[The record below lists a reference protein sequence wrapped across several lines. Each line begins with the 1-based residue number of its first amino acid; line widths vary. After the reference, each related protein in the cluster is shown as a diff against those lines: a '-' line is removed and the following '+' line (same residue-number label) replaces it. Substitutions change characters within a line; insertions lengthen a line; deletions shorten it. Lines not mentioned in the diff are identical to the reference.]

1 MTHWRWIAA
10 RIIFVL
16 VALIMVLP
24 GAQSSFGAAG
34 PITIGASAPL
44 TGPRALLGRNYRQGV
59 ELALDEIND
68 AGGVLGRPFRVV
80 FEDDQ
85 GDNPLTA
92 INAVSRLMNVDKV
105 PLMLGPHY
113 SVAQLATQ
121 KTYCEAKV
129 VSITGASGVP
139 VTAQGCR
146 YVFRVRASDTIVAP
160 ALARYVKEN
169 LKFTKV
175 AVLYV
180 NDDFG
185 KAGADAAVKALD
197 AVGLKPIAVES
208 INANDKDF
216 TAVLTKMVREGA
228 ESVITWIHDIEAGL
242 ILRQALE
249 LNLKLRFA
257 GTTSLSE
264 PSFVALAGDA
274 AEGVISA
281 NDFVP
286 TVPTERAQAF
296 TKRYTSRYKV
306 LPEIWA
312 SAYYDAAWVAAKV
325 IESARGTDPDKLREA
340 FLKLRYTGVLAE
352 FRFDPN
358 GDGNHQIHIV
368 QVRKGAAEWVATV
381 KF

>member
-1 MTHWRWIAA
+1 MMRWRSIAA
-10 RIIFVL
+10 AAFVGVL
-16 VALIMVLP
+16 LLMVLP
-24 GAQSSFGAAG
+24 GVQVSFGAAE
-34 PITIGASAPL
+34 PLTIGAAAPL

-59 ELALDEIND
+59 DLAVEEINES
-68 AGGVLGRPFRVV
+68 GGVLGRPLRVV

-85 GDNPLTA
+85 GDNPLAA
-92 INAVSRLMNVDKV
+92 INAVSRLMNVHKV

-121 KTYCEAKV
+121 KTYCQAKV
-129 VSITGASGVP
+129 ISITGASGVP
-139 VTAQGCR
+139 VTAQGCP
-146 YVFRVRASDTIVAP
+146 YVFRVRASDAIVAP

-175 AVLYV
+175 AILYV

-185 KAGADAAVKALD
+185 RAGAEAASRALA
-197 AVGLKPIAVES
+197 AVGLRPVAVEA
-208 INANDKDF
+208 INAGDKDF
-216 TAVLTKMVREGA
+216 TAVLSKMVREGA

-242 ILRQALE
+242 VLRQARE

-264 PSFVALAGDA
+264 PSFIALAGDA

-286 TVPTERAQAF
+286 TVPTEAVKTFVR
-296 TKRYTSRYKV
+296 RYTVRYKM

-312 SAYYDAAWVAAKV
+312 SAYYDATWLAAKV
-325 IESARGTDPDKLREA
+325 IESAKGTDPDKIREA
-340 FLKLRYTGVLAE
+340 FLRLRYSGVLGDYR
-352 FRFDPN
+352 FRPN

-368 QVRKGAAEWVATV
+368 EVRRGMAEWVATI

>member
-1 MTHWRWIAA
+1 MMRWQVIAVVMSVAVVLLAVSPGTH
-10 RIIFVL
+10 V
-16 VALIMVLP
+16 
-24 GAQSSFGAAG
+24 SSGAAE
-34 PITIGASAPL
+34 PLTIGAAAPL

-59 ELALDEIND
+59 ELAVGEINES
-68 AGGVLGRPFRVV
+68 GGVLGRPLRVV

-85 GDNPLTA
+85 GDNPLAA
-92 INAVSRLMNVDKV
+92 INAVSRLINVHRV

-121 KTYCEAKV
+121 KTYCQAKV
-129 VSITGASGVP
+129 ISITGASGVP
-139 VTAQGCR
+139 VTAQGCP
-146 YVFRVRASDTIVAP
+146 YVFRVRASDAIVAP

-175 AVLYV
+175 AILYV

-185 KAGADAAVKALD
+185 RAGAEAATKALA
-197 AVGLKPIAVES
+197 AVGLKPIAVEV
-208 INANDKDF
+208 INAGDKDF
-216 TAVLTKMVREGA
+216 TAVLSKMVREGA

-242 ILRQALE
+242 VLRQARE

-264 PSFVALAGDA
+264 PSFIALAGDA

-286 TVPTERAQAF
+286 TVPTDRVRAF
-296 TKRYTSRYKV
+296 VKRYTVRYKM

-312 SAYYDAAWVAAKV
+312 SAYYDATWLAAKV
-325 IESARGTDPDKLREA
+325 IESAKGTDPDKVREA
-340 FLKLRYTGVLAE
+340 FLKLRYSGVLADY
-352 FRFDPN
+352 RFDPN

-368 QVRKGAAEWVATV
+368 EVRKGMAEWVATV

>member
-1 MTHWRWIAA
+1 MMRWRSIAA
-10 RIIFVL
+10 ATFIGVL
-16 VALIMVLP
+16 LLMVLP
-24 GAQSSFGAAG
+24 GVQVSFGAAE
-34 PITIGASAPL
+34 PLTIGAAAPL

-59 ELALDEIND
+59 DLAVEEINES
-68 AGGVLGRPFRVV
+68 GGVLGRPLRVV

-85 GDNPLTA
+85 GDNPLAA
-92 INAVSRLMNVDKV
+92 INAVSRLMNVHKV

-121 KTYCEAKV
+121 KTYCQAKV
-129 VSITGASGVP
+129 ISITGASGVP
-139 VTAQGCR
+139 VTAQGCL
-146 YVFRVRASDTIVAP
+146 YVFRVRASDAIVAP

-175 AVLYV
+175 AILYV

-185 KAGADAAVKALD
+185 RAGAEAASRALA
-197 AVGLKPIAVES
+197 AVGLRPVAVEV
-208 INANDKDF
+208 INAGDKDF
-216 TAVLTKMVREGA
+216 TAVLSKMVREGA

-242 ILRQALE
+242 VLRQARE

-286 TVPTERAQAF
+286 TVPTERVKAF
-296 TKRYTSRYKV
+296 VKRYTVRYKM

-312 SAYYDAAWVAAKV
+312 SAYYDATWLAAKV
-325 IESARGTDPDKLREA
+325 IESAKGTDPDKVREA
-340 FLKLRYTGVLAE
+340 FLKLRYSGVLGDY
-352 FRFDPN
+352 RFDPN

-368 QVRKGAAEWVATV
+368 EVRKGMAEWVATV